1 VRRLLPLLGV
11 ASALC
16 AAAFVQ
22 PHVPGRLNAAQAVAR
37 LIVPP
42 PQQLFGKT
50 HLRLLVVGLDYDYDA
65 RDLESSA
72 HSRSDVIMAVNVDL
86 AKRRI
91 DELSIPRDM
100 VATMPDGSV
109 AKINQAQSEGGIG
122 ESAAVVSRWLGIP
135 SFDRYVVL
143 RIDTLKNLI
152 DAVGGVTVDVQNAD
166 ALRHLGANGPLD
178 YDDSWGHLHVHLKPG
193 LQHLDGAHAVG
204 YARFRHD
211 WCSDPC
217 RILRQQQVIHALA
230 QQVAANK
237 LTTLLHVRQLLE
249 VMHRDVQTNVT
260 PQEEFS
266 LAIAFARLK
275 ASDIVTA
282 QVPFTASVNLPDY
295 GNAIVPDE
303 GEKRRL
309 VATMFGA
316 P

>member
-1 VRRLLPLLGV
+1 
-11 ASALC
+11 
-16 AAAFVQ
+16 
-22 PHVPGRLNAAQAVAR
+22 
-37 LIVPP
+37 
-42 PQQLFGKT
+42 
-50 HLRLLVVGLDYDYDA
+50 
-65 RDLESSA
+65 
-72 HSRSDVIMAVNVDL
+72 
-86 AKRRI
+86 
-91 DELSIPRDM
+91 
-100 VATMPDGSV
+100 
-109 AKINQAQSEGGIG
+109 
-122 ESAAVVSRWLGIP
+122 
-135 SFDRYVVL
+135 
-143 RIDTLKNLI
+143 
-152 DAVGGVTVDVQNAD
+152 
-166 ALRHLGANGPLD
+166 
-178 YDDSWGHLHVHLKPG
+178 
-193 LQHLDGAHAVG
+193 
-204 YARFRHD
+204 
-211 WCSDPC
+211 
-217 RILRQQQVIHALA
+217 VIHALA